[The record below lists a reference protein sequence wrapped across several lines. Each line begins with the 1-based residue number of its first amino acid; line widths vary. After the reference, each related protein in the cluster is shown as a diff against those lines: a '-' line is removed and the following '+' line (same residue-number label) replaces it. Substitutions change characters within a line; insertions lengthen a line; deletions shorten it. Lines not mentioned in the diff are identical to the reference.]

1 MLRDVSGLSFRT
13 TVGFLPR
20 FMATSFDVLFESCL
34 NSELWSLAFYSL
46 SKTLFLQSFDIVT
59 RGCADDTVTSDFIT
73 VFALTLCARH
83 AQFPDGPT
91 ACEEWE
97 QSTSCVSP
105 AVL

>member
-13 TVGFLPR
+13 TAGFLPR

-46 SKTLFLQSFDIVT
+46 SKTLYLQSFDIVT

-73 VFALTLCARH
+73 VFALMLCARLV
-83 AQFPDGPT
+83 
-91 ACEEWE
+91 
-97 QSTSCVSP
+97 STCTVS
-105 AVL
+105 